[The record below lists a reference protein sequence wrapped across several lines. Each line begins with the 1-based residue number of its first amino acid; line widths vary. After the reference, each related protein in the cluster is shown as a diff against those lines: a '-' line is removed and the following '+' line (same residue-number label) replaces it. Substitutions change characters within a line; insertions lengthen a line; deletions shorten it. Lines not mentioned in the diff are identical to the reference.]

1 MSAVQGCVATGF
13 EAVGARFAQALDR
26 GEETGASLCVYH
38 RGECVVDLWGGLADV
53 ASGTAWQ
60 ADSLVVVFSA
70 TKGLAAMALNL
81 AAERGAFDWD
91 ALVSRYWG
99 AFAQSGKTAITVR
112 QLFNHRAGLHAL
124 DTPLT
129 LGQLC
134 DPTQANA
141 VRQALETQAPAWT
154 ADADQGYHGLTYGMY
169 ASAFFEQVCGE
180 SLNGF
185 LHREYLDP
193 LGADVFLGTPPEQDH
208 RVATLYPGSTAS
220 RLGHMLWAAARGG
233 STESNVARSFLR
245 GGDAKQAFSNPPTPG
260 GIGIYNQPP
269 VRRHSLAWA
278 SATASARG
286 LARAYVP
293 WSVGGEWQGRRWVHA
308 HTIAPL
314 LPRQGW
320 SACDRVLGKPLGWAQ
335 GFLKEDQ
342 GVFSPNPA
350 SFGHP
355 GMGGALGWC
364 DPQAQLAWGYT
375 LNRCDWRIRSP
386 RALAL
391 CEALYRCDA
400 VASSRV

>member
-1 MSAVQGCVATGF
+1 MNRMQGFVAPGF
-13 EAVGARFAQALDR
+13 EAVGSQFEQALQR
-26 GEETGASLCVYH
+26 GDETGASLCVYH
-38 RGECVVDLWGGLADV
+38 RGTCVVDVWGGLADE
-53 ASGTAWQ
+53 ARGTPWQ

-70 TKGLAAMALNL
+70 TKGLVAMALNL
-81 AAERGAFDWD
+81 AGERGAFDWD
-91 ALVSRYWG
+91 APVSRYWSG
-99 AFAQSGKTAITVR
+99 FAQNGKAAITVR

-129 LGQLC
+129 LDQLC
-134 DPTQANA
+134 DPAQAPA
-141 VRQALETQAPAWT
+141 IRHALETQAPAWS
-154 ADADQGYHGLTYGMY
+154 ADTDQGYHGLTYGMY

-180 SLNGF
+180 PLECF

-208 RVATLYPGSTAS
+208 RVARLYPGSTTS

-269 VRRHSLAWA
+269 IRRHCLAWA

-293 WSVGGEWQGRRWVHA
+293 WSVGGEWQGRQWVQPS
-308 HTIAPL
+308 TLAPL

-335 GFLKEDQ
+335 GFLKEDV
-342 GVFSPNPA
+342 GVFSPNPS

-364 DPQAQLAWGYT
+364 DPRAQLAWGYT
-375 LNRCDWRIRSP
+375 MNRCDWRIRSP

-391 CEALYRCDA
+391 CEALYRCGA
-400 VASSRV
+400 VAPSRV